1 MAVKVNLPEFATD
14 KYYQPSQDLSFGMGS
29 DILKGKLPEWMEGLG
44 ETGSKQFKDMLA
56 MVNRDTATAVNEN
69 LVRRNIKGGVGLSS
83 IAKAT
88 ADAGT
93 KLSWADYTKASGE
106 KQDLLKTGLTTTA
119 GVTSAG
125 LTHSGQKNQYE
136 MGGAQLRLSADKF
149 NAEQQRKDDEA
160 AQAKKNSKN
169 ALWGKII
176 SAGIGAAG
184 TILSGGLSNMFGS
197 AKGVTPSGGGALPSD
212 LSTSKVWNQ
221 GDSGFQ
227 SQWNKG
233 WNDPSAITV

>member
-106 KQDLLKTGLTTTA
+106 KQDLMKTGLNTVS
-119 GVTSAG
+119 GVRSAG
-125 LTHSGQKNQYE
+125 LTYGGQKNQYE

-184 TILSGGLSNMFGS
+184 TILGGPVGGMIAGKLGS
-197 AKGVTPSGGGALPSD
+197 AAVGSFTKGFGEDLNGGSVAPTGY
-212 LSTSKVWNQ
+212 
-221 GDSGFQ
+221 
-227 SQWNKG
+227 
-233 WNDPSAITV
+233 

>member
-93 KLSWADYTKASGE
+93 KLSWADYQKASGE
-106 KQDLLKTGLTTTA
+106 KMDLMGKGLETVS
-119 GVTSAG
+119 GVRSAG
-125 LTHSGQKNQYE
+125 LTYGGQQNQFSLSK
-136 MGGAQLRLSADKF
+136 AQLEMKQE
-149 NAEQQRKDDEA
+149 EQEYARE
-160 AQAKKNSKN
+160 QAKKDSKN